1 MDSNITLSLHHCNA
15 YFARNLTFTT
25 VLISVFLCFGVIGNV
40 LVLFLYKYR
49 MPQTEERFFIPYL
62 AVADLMSTVSLA
74 WLGITTNFYFTD
86 FPNEDLCKFLP
97 YFSWV
102 TTSWSA
108 FILLLISVSR
118 YLKICRP
125 TGRQM
130 TRFLKKCAVYG
141 CFAFAVVNTSPLL
154 YFAGFRYSNV
164 SCLNTNMTI
173 VICDLQDFDKT
184 VNNIKDAY
192 MFIEFCIIF
201 LIAIITAAL
210 YVPIGLQIFKRF
222 KRKSSNGFTGPKNY
236 TPTSAERETEFA
248 RTELTGLSADS
259 EDDLSRDMSKSE
271 NIEMTEKSNEDKPP
285 SARTTA
291 QKHKPY
297 SKYDRNIKVRNNFT
311 YMFITIIVFYVLSYL
326 PTFILIL
333 LAADE
338 PFYFWY
344 SMDINVLNILMTLR
358 RSSVINHIVN
368 PFIYG
373 YFDQVFRK
381 CVVHCFTRK

>member
-1 MDSNITLSLHHCNA
+1 MDSNITLNMHHCNA
-15 YFARNLTFTT
+15 YFARNFTFNT

-62 AVADLMSTVSLA
+62 AVADLMSTIGLA
-74 WLGITTNFYFTD
+74 CLGITTNFHFTD

-97 YFSWV
+97 YFAWV

-108 FILLLISVSR
+108 FILLMISVSR
-118 YLKICRP
+118 FLKICRP

-130 TRFLKKCAVYG
+130 TSFFKKCAVHG
-141 CFAFAVVNTSPLL
+141 CFLFAVINASPLL
-154 YFAGFRYSNV
+154 YFSGFKYSNV

-173 VICDLQDFDKT
+173 AMCDRQDFDNT
-184 VNNIKDAY
+184 VNSIRNIY
-192 MFIEFCIIF
+192 ISIEVCIFF
-201 LIAIITAAL
+201 LNVVITAAL
-210 YVPIGLQIFKRF
+210 YVPIGLQIFRRF
-222 KRKSSNGFTGPKNY
+222 KRKSTNELIRPKDQA
-236 TPTSAERETEFA
+236 TSAEREREFS
-248 RTELTGLSADS
+248 RTDLKGLPVDK
-259 EDDLSRDMSKSE
+259 EDDMATDETKSE
-271 NIEMTEKSNEDKPP
+271 NIEMTEKSNDDQPP
-285 SARTTA
+285 NTKTTA
-291 QKHKPY
+291 QKHKLY
-297 SKYDRNIKVRNNFT
+297 SRYDRNIKVRNNFT
-311 YMFITIIVFYVLSYL
+311 YMFITIIMFYVLSYF

-333 LAADE
+333 LERDK

-373 YFDQVFRK
+373 YFDRVFRK
-381 CVVHCFTRK
+381 CVVECFTRR